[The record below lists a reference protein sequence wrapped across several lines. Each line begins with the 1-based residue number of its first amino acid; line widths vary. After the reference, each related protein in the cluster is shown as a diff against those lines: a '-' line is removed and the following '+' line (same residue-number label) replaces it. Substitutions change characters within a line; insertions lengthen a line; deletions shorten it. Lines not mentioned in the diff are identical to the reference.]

1 MPAALPA
8 DWNGLRLMYAHGSTL
23 EEIAETSGISLN
35 TLKARSAREG
45 WNRRVTEAR
54 EEKQA
59 KQLSVAVEN
68 GQMQPHA
75 TNALETVDIL
85 LRDRQKQTKLSQSKY
100 LVRASDKLSNV
111 DDERLLDHAPVGK
124 LLSDMAS
131 KVWPEQQVAG
141 SAVATRKWGAV
152 YTYTL
157 LCILHPKLVSSGYGS
172 SPSLP
177 HLQNRILAVITQL
190 QHCSAPHLRRFLN
203 TRFIW
208 PFNRSF

>member
-1 MPAALPA
+1 
-8 DWNGLRLMYAHGSTL
+8 MYAHGSTL

-141 SAVATRKWGAV
+141 SAVAV
-152 YTYTL
+152 N
-157 LCILHPKLVSSGYGS
+157 ILIGNP
-172 SPSLP
+172 PE
-177 HLQNRILAVITQL
+177 
-190 QHCSAPHLRRFLN
+190 
-203 TRFIW
+203 
-208 PFNRSF
+208 